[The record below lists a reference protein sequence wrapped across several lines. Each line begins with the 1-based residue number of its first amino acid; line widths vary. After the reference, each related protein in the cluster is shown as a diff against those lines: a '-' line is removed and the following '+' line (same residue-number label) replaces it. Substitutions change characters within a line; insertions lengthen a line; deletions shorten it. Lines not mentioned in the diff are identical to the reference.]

1 MDLKS
6 LKEKIYAGED
16 VSRDEAIAL
25 QYMENKEELY
35 SAANEIREHFTGNVF
50 DTCSIIN
57 AKSGQCSEDCKW
69 CSQSVYHKT
78 HAEVYPLLDAEVI
91 IEAARYNASKGI
103 GKFSLVTSGKKVS
116 GKLAENLCSIYKRL
130 NEEVEIELCASL
142 GLVSKDVLKMLK
154 ESGVKNYHCNLET
167 APSFFGKLCTTHTA
181 EEKIETLKNA
191 KEAGL
196 NVCSG
201 GIIGMGETFV
211 DRVDWA
217 ITLRDLGVMSIPL
230 NILNPIKGTK
240 LENAERLSDEEILT
254 TFAMFR
260 FVNPK
265 AMIRFAGGRLQIE
278 HIQEKALIGGI
289 NAALM
294 GDMLTT
300 SGSGIDNDKEM
311 IERLGFVLK

>member
-1 MDLKS
+1 
-6 LKEKIYAGED
+6 
-16 VSRDEAIAL
+16 
-25 QYMENKEELY
+25 
-35 SAANEIREHFTGNVF
+35 
-50 DTCSIIN
+50 
-57 AKSGQCSEDCKW
+57 
-69 CSQSVYHKT
+69 
-78 HAEVYPLLDAEVI
+78 
-91 IEAARYNASKGI
+91 
-103 GKFSLVTSGKKVS
+103 
-116 GKLAENLCSIYKRL
+116 
-130 NEEVEIELCASL
+130 
-142 GLVSKDVLKMLK
+142 MLK

-167 APSFFGKLCTTHTA
+167 APSFFANLCTTHTS

-191 KEAGL
+191 KSAGL

-201 GIIGMGETFV
+201 GIIGMGESFA

-217 ITLRDLGVMSIPL
+217 ITLRELGVMSIPL

-278 HIQEKALIGGI
+278 HIQEKALMGGI

-311 IERLGFVLK
+311 IKRLGFELI